1 MARFNEIL
9 VARYNRAL
17 QKLFG
22 IKGDAPVPILA
33 SEIMPSWSLFAG
45 IENRFLESW
54 YRYGIG
60 IDIAAGAAGKNG
72 QVRLRNPA
80 NSNVVGVVEKVTMN
94 STAVLTFG
102 VQLGQPNTDL
112 GTLQAANQ
120 KQLDGRQSNAQSN
133 LILSSDNTITGAG
146 QIGGD
151 IWDSQVAPNTAG
163 AELIYEENQEVPI
176 LPGWCMAIVAKTAA
190 TEVQVSIWWR
200 ERFLEE
206 SERT

>member
-9 VARYNRAL
+9 VGRYNRAL

-45 IENRFLESW
+45 IENRYLESW
-54 YRYGIG
+54 YRYGCG
-60 IDIAAGAAGKNG
+60 IDIPAGAAGKNG
-72 QVRLRNPA
+72 QVRLRNPTG
-80 NSNVVGVVEKVTMN
+80 SNVIAVVEKVTMN
-94 STAVLTFG
+94 PTAVLTMA
-102 VQLGQPNTDL
+102 VQIGQPSTDL
-112 GTLQAANQ
+112 GTLQAGSM
-120 KQLDGRQSNAQSN
+120 KQLDGRQTNAASN

-151 IWDSQVAPNTAG
+151 IWASQVASGVLG
-163 AELIYEENQEVPI
+163 ADLIMEENQEIPI
-176 LPGWCMAIVAKTAA
+176 TPGWCMAIVAKTAA
-190 TEVQVSIWWR
+190 TEIQVSIWWR